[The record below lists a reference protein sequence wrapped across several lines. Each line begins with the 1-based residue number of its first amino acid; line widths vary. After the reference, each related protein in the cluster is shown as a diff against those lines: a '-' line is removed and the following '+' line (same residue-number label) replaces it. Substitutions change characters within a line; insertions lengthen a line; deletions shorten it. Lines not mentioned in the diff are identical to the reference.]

1 MDSKLKFNLI
11 KEELINILDDIIKK
25 NLSDKTYDSKYAQ
38 IWVNNIVDKVIQ
50 TLNQKNYG
58 FKFVCCGTIFEKA
71 SSSLNYIST
80 CFWNVECD
88 DSFLVKFENNY
99 LHCFINLYDIS
110 LY

>member
-11 KEELINILDDIIKK
+11 KEELINIIDDIIKK

-38 IWVNNIVDKVIQ
+38 IWANNIVDKVIQ

-58 FKFVCCGTIFEKA
+58 FKFVCCRTIFEKA
-71 SSSLNYIST
+71 SASLNYSST
-80 CFWNVECD
+80 CFWNIECD
-88 DSFLVKFENNY
+88 GSLLVKFENDY
-99 LHCFINLYDIS
+99 LHCFINLYGIS